1 MFWEK
6 QQVTILFT
14 FGGTEMT
21 KQAKQQSNPFSTGG
35 GGLTFET
42 RVQAAFVVLMITG
55 RISPCLPPWQ
65 IKKIKLQGRYA
76 GFNTDDFIVFVK
88 DTQSEK
94 EAKLLAQI
102 KHSISITER
111 NETFGEV
118 IQSAWNDFNN
128 SGVFSN
134 ETDAFALITGPLSA
148 TDINDTRTILE
159 WARYSEDQK
168 EFLYKVN
175 LANFSSHA
183 KKYKL
188 KVFRN
193 HLNKANGGEDV
204 SDEVLWRFL
213 KSFYIIGYDL
223 DTESGSGL
231 SLLLSLIA
239 QNSMENAL
247 STWSRIVDIIQSRNQ
262 NAGTLTI
269 ETLPEDIKS
278 AFNARQ
284 TPQLD
289 SDIKKLK
296 DHSDYIISGI
306 RSNIGGVYINRN
318 DLFERLL
325 ELSEE
330 SEFVFLSGERGCGKS
345 SLVREFT
352 EYMKDRA
359 PVFCLRTEDLEKP
372 HLDNVFSAI
381 GLSCSLGDLETGFA
395 LIPKKY
401 LMIESLEK
409 TLELQNTC
417 AFTDLIQFVRRHPGW
432 TIIASGREYS
442 YQQITFNF
450 LQTTGVNYSS
460 LLINGFSDNDIEYL
474 CEKIESLKPLFTN
487 QLIKPLLK
495 NPFFADL
502 AFRVTQLGTQFS
514 SNDGEKEFR
523 LAVWRDVISKEQVRG
538 EGMPLRR
545 KQTFIDIA
553 VRRAKQ
559 MVYGVPETE
568 FDFDALLRLEEDD
581 LIRRDLSNGL
591 VSPAHDVLEDWAI
604 ERYIEEAFH
613 TSSGNVRSFLDI
625 VGHEPAMNRAFRFW
639 LYQKLTSSNNVT
651 TLIHAILNDREIQRS
666 WQDETI
672 SAILLS
678 GNPSEFLFK
687 MKDQLFEND
696 FELLQRFCFILRIS
710 CKTPHQELIQ
720 KLSGNKDQTS
730 NFLNNLILKPHGLGW
745 EALIHFLYENR
756 NNLTADLLSHLTAVL
771 NEWSSLINIEKE
783 LPSPA
788 RESGLLA
795 LQLLNI
801 CKDRYR
807 DEGDRKKLLAV
818 ILKVISA
825 IIDEF
830 NEMLESDVFGIDR
843 RQQPPYVKDL
853 CDMALL
859 GMVSFSLCK
868 HYPDTVIKLAFHKWL
883 IDDSKNDQDYVD
895 SFQKDVEEC
904 FGLHKYGSGTN
915 FFPPSG
921 AKGPFHYL
929 LQFHP
934 RKGLDF
940 IIRLLNITADK
951 YAQSDL
957 DLPERYSSIPDQLVR
972 ATIKQAEQVQIKLND
987 GTSVNQYCSGRLWG
1001 AYRGHTVVPHLLES
1015 ALMAMENWLINLIE
1029 LSKSVDTLEWI
1040 FDHILRNSNSVMPT
1054 AVLSSVAT
1062 GFSDKLGKAA
1072 LPLLRTP
1079 ELYELDLNRIVQERG
1094 NKEIN
1099 WHNTLLNRDPLANIY
1114 TEERRRAALR
1124 PWRTKHLEDLIIQLQ
1139 LSKMR
1144 TEILNIIDDLRSKAP
1159 TNENWRFRFHRI
1171 DTRNWEP
1178 KVDKENNRIIFS
1190 SRNLDTDLEEIQ
1202 QKTQESHQLNNR
1214 FIALFLWSDQ
1224 NFKKEALDREYYSNW
1239 MEAFTEAK
1247 SLLEIINSGAASD
1260 LARMQYGGIVKAAAV
1275 FLRDH
1280 SDQLNEDDL
1289 FWCINL
1295 IVHTVTDNADSDDI
1309 MAIGNNTDLDGAVAA
1324 ASVLPIM
1331 LEYAMKEDEK
1341 FAVKQ
1346 IIVTAL
1352 THASAAV
1359 RTEAANGIREHLWQ
1373 RDSDFAQ
1380 KCILGT
1386 VEYARLELEELN
1398 SRRQIGGLANAS
1410 SKSNEKKFEER
1421 LDQFRQCFAK
1431 GEVTADLDGISF
1443 ISHSSKHLLNACL
1456 IIPNAST
1463 DTTHI
1468 SLLSKMLNLLF
1479 EAEESAR
1486 RHSYDRSSKIE
1497 IHYEIPLTFAKRFA
1511 NYLLCLSER
1520 DVQIFINHLQNGCE
1534 TAPDFINTLLM
1545 HIAYYTEI
1553 MGKKDLYW
1561 RFWKQLSYKVQGI
1574 AVSICRNYSK
1584 YDRSDYRLKL
1594 IRGMLHSDTPWQKID
1609 HENQDIALGKD
1620 LILEFVTNA
1629 GINPDVF
1636 EAMTSLMYHFPSIFK
1651 EPGLH
1656 ILSKHQKETGGLHLF
1671 SGVNTVFYLERAI
1684 QRYLL
1689 LDNTEPLPRD
1699 LHEACCVL
1707 LNALIEMASSEA
1719 YYLREHLIRSRRI
1732 IN

>member
-1 MFWEK
+1 M
-6 QQVTILFT
+6 
-14 FGGTEMT
+14 TEPT
-21 KQAKQQSNPFSTGG
+21 KQQSNPFSTGG

-42 RVQAAFVVLMITG
+42 RVQAAFVVLMLTG
-55 RISPCLPPWQ
+55 QIAPCLPPWP
-65 IKKIKLQGRYA
+65 IKKIILQGRYA

-102 KHSISITER
+102 KHSISITEG

-118 IQSAWNDFNN
+118 IQSAWNDFNK
-128 SGVFSN
+128 SGIFAN
-134 ETDAFALITGPLSA
+134 GNDALALITGPLST

-159 WARYSEDQK
+159 WARHSGDEN

-175 LANFSSHA
+175 LANFSSDA

-188 KVFRN
+188 KVFRT

-204 SDEVLWRFL
+204 SDEIFWRFL

-223 DTESGSGL
+223 DIESGSTL

-239 QNSMENAL
+239 QNSTESAL
-247 STWSRIVDIIQSRNQ
+247 SIWSRIVDTVQSGNQ

-269 ETLPEDIKS
+269 ETLSEDINS
-278 AFNARQ
+278 AFNAKQ
-284 TPQLD
+284 NPQWA

-296 DHSDYIISGI
+296 DHGDYIIGGI
-306 RSNIGGVYINRN
+306 RSNIGGVYIKRG
-318 DLFERLL
+318 DLFEQLL
-325 ELSEE
+325 EISEG

-359 PVFCLRTEDLEKP
+359 PVFCLRTEDLDKP

-381 GLSCSLGDLETGFA
+381 GLSSSLGDLETGFA
-395 LIPKKY
+395 MMPKKY
-401 LMIESLEK
+401 LVIESLEK
-409 TLELQNTC
+409 ILELQNTT
-417 AFTDLIQFVRRHPGW
+417 AFTDLIQFVCKHLGW
-432 TIIASGREYS
+432 TIIATGREYS

-450 LQTTGVNYSS
+450 LQTTGVHYSS
-460 LLINGFSDNDIEYL
+460 LLINGFNDNDIQYL
-474 CEKIESLKPLFTN
+474 CEKIESLKSLSTN
-487 QLIKPLLK
+487 QSIKPLLK

-502 AFRVTQLGTQFS
+502 AFRVTELGTQFS

-523 LAVWRDVISKEQVRG
+523 LAVWRDVISKEQMRG

-545 KQTFIDIA
+545 RQTFIDIA

-568 FDFDALLRLEEDD
+568 FDFDALLRLEEDN

-604 ERYIEEAFH
+604 ERYIEDAFH
-613 TSSGNVRSFLDI
+613 TSSGNVRTFLDT
-625 VGHEPAMNRAFRFW
+625 VGHEPAMNRAFRLW
-639 LYQKLTSSNNVT
+639 LHQKMRCSDNVT
-651 TLIHAILNDREIQRS
+651 ALIHAILNDREIQRC

-672 SAILLS
+672 SAILL
-678 GNPSEFLFK
+678 GDNPSEFLSK
-687 MKDQLFEND
+687 LKEQLFEND
-696 FELLQRFCFILRIS
+696 CELLKRFCFILRIS
-710 CKTPHQELIQ
+710 CKTPDQDLIK
-720 KLSGNKDQTS
+720 KLSGKKGKTS

-745 EALIHFLYENR
+745 EALIHFLFENR
-756 NNLTADLLSHLTAVL
+756 KNLTADLLSHLTAVL
-771 NEWSSLINIEKE
+771 NEWSSLIDIEKE

-801 CKDRYR
+801 CKDWYR

-818 ILKVISA
+818 IFKVISV

-830 NEMLESDVFGIDR
+830 NKMLETDVFGTDKR
-843 RQQPPYVKDL
+843 KHLSYVEDL
-853 CDMALL
+853 CDMALI
-859 GMVSFSLCK
+859 GMESFFLCK
-868 HYPDTVIKLAFHKWL
+868 HIPDTVIKLAFHKWL
-883 IDDSKNDQDYVD
+883 IGDSEKDQDYFD
-895 SFQKDVEEC
+895 SFREDVEEC
-904 FGLHKYGSGTN
+904 FGLHKYGPGTN

-929 LQFHP
+929 LNFHP

-940 IIRLLNITADK
+940 IIRLLNLTADK
-951 YAQSDL
+951 YAHSDL
-957 DLPERYSSIPDQLVR
+957 DSPERYSSIPGHLVR
-972 ATIKQAEQVQIKLND
+972 ATIKQAEQVEIKLND

-1001 AYRGHTVVPHLLES
+1001 AYRGHTVVPYLLES
-1015 ALMAMENWLINLIE
+1015 ALMAMENWLISWVE
-1029 LSKSVDTLEWI
+1029 LSKSVDTIEWI
-1040 FDHILRNSNSVMPT
+1040 YDYILRTSNSVMPT
-1054 AVLSSVAT
+1054 AVLASVAT
-1062 GFSDKLGKAA
+1062 GFPDKLRKAA
-1072 LPLLRTP
+1072 LPLLRTH
-1079 ELYELDLNRIVQERG
+1079 EFYELDLNRIVHERG
-1094 NKEIN
+1094 DKEIN
-1099 WHNTLLNRDPLANIY
+1099 WHNTLLNRNPLANIY
-1114 TEERRRAALR
+1114 TEERRKAALR
-1124 PWRTKHLEDLIIQLQ
+1124 SWRNEHLENLITRLQ
-1139 LSKMR
+1139 FSEMR
-1144 TEILNIIDDLRSKAP
+1144 VEALNIIDDLRSKVLN
-1159 TNENWRFRFHRI
+1159 NENWRFRFHRI
-1171 DTRNWEP
+1171 DSRGWEP
-1178 KVDKENNRIIFS
+1178 EVDKENNRIIFNT
-1190 SRNLDTDLEEIQ
+1190 RNLESDLEEIQ
-1202 QKTQESHQLNNR
+1202 QKTQESHELNNR
-1214 FIALFLWSDQ
+1214 FIELFLWSDKT
-1224 NFKKEALDREYYSNW
+1224 FKKEAPDREYYTNW
-1239 MEAFTEAK
+1239 GEAFKEAK
-1247 SLLEIINSGAASD
+1247 SLLEIINSGTATD
-1260 LARMQYGGIVKAAAV
+1260 LARMQYGGIVKAATV

-1280 SDQLNEDDL
+1280 SNELNEDDF
-1289 FWCINL
+1289 FWCIKL
-1295 IVHTVTDNADSDDI
+1295 IVQAVAANADSDDM
-1309 MAIGNNTDLDGAVAA
+1309 MAIVDNTDFDGAAA
-1324 ASVLPIM
+1324 AATVLPIM
-1331 LEYAMKEDEK
+1331 LDNAVNEEEK
-1341 FAVKQ
+1341 LIVKQ

-1352 THASAAV
+1352 THASGAV

-1373 RDSDFAQ
+1373 RDPEFAQ
-1380 KCILGT
+1380 KCILET
-1386 VEYARLELEELN
+1386 VEYARLVLEELN
-1398 SRRQIGGLANAS
+1398 LKRKIRRLGQAS
-1410 SKSNEKKFEER
+1410 SNKENESKEW
-1421 LDQFRQCFAK
+1421 LDYFRQCFAR

-1443 ISHSSKHLLNACL
+1443 SSHSSEHLLNSCL
-1456 IIPNAST
+1456 IIPNGST

-1479 EAEESAR
+1479 EAEESTR
-1486 RHSYDRSSKIE
+1486 THSYDRGSRIE
-1497 IHYEIPLTFAKRFA
+1497 IHYKIPLIFAKRFA
-1511 NYLLCLSER
+1511 NYLLCLSEK
-1520 DVQIFINHLQNGCE
+1520 DVQIFIDQLQNGCE
-1534 TAPDFINTLLM
+1534 TAPDFINSLLI

-1574 AVSICRNYSK
+1574 AVSICRNYSR
-1584 YDRSDYRLKL
+1584 YDRHDYRLKL

-1609 HENQDIALGKD
+1609 YENQDIALGKD

-1636 EAMTSLMYHFPSIFK
+1636 EAMISLMYHFPNIFT

-1671 SGVNTVFYLERAI
+1671 SGVNTAFYLERAI

-1699 LHEACCVL
+1699 LHEACCIL
-1707 LNALIEMASSEA
+1707 LDAIIEMASSGA